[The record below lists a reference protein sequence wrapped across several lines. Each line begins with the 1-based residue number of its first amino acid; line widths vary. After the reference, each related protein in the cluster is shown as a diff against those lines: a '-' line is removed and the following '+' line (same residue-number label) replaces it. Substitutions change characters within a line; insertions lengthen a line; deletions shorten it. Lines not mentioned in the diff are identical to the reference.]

1 LLTSHISHLTS
12 LISLAMHRI
21 FLFAIIAAIS
31 LTGCSLKK
39 MTTRTVGAISWDGQA
54 VLERDSDVG
63 MARNNTIPLI
73 RSLEVFSAGDP
84 EDRRYL
90 ALLSKSYGQYAFG
103 FYEEDMLRLKGVDE
117 VGYAIAKRRADL
129 FYERGMNY
137 GKRALKTRELIGPLP
152 EMEQALSKQSEKE
165 VPVLFWSA
173 FSWGNWLNLHR
184 DDPLAIV
191 EVPQVTAIVE
201 RVVELDPS
209 YEYGAALSFM
219 GALNSVRPA
228 MLGGKPEE
236 AREYFDR
243 AIETGPNYLMNKI
256 MMAQYYAIQV
266 QDKELFTRLLREV
279 LASDPAALPERRLA
293 NEIAQRRAKL
303 LLDRIKEYF

>member
-1 LLTSHISHLTS
+1 MTRKILL
-12 LISLAMHRI
+12 MVV
-21 FLFAIIAAIS
+21 AAVMVS
-31 LTGCSLKK
+31 GCGLKK

-54 VLERDSDVG
+54 ILERDSDVE

-103 FYEEDMLRLKGVDE
+103 FYEEDMLRLKNTDE
-117 VGYAIAKRRADL
+117 VEYAIAKRRADL

-137 GKRALKTRELIGPLP
+137 GKRALKTRKLIGPLP
-152 EMEQALSKQSEKE
+152 EMEEALSKQNEKE
-165 VPVLFWSA
+165 VLVLFWSA

-191 EVPQVTAIVE
+191 EVPQVTAIVK

-209 YEYGAALSFM
+209 YEYGAALAFM
-219 GALNSVRPA
+219 GALGSVRPA

-236 AREYFDR
+236 ARKYFDQ
-243 AIETGPNYLMNKI
+243 AVETGPNYLMNKV
-256 MMAQYYAIQV
+256 MMAQYFAVQV
-266 QDKELFTRLLREV
+266 QDKALFTRLLREV
-279 LASDPAALPERRLA
+279 LASDPATLPERRLA
-293 NEIAQRRAKL
+293 NELAQRRAKL
-303 LLDRIKEYF
+303 LLDRVKEYF

>member
-1 LLTSHISHLTS
+1 
-12 LISLAMHRI
+12 MRRI
-21 FLFAIIAAIS
+21 FILIAVAALMVS
-31 LTGCSLKK
+31 GCGLKK
-39 MTTRTVGAISWDGQA
+39 MTTRTVGAISWDGQEI
-54 VLERDSDVG
+54 LERDSDVEL
-63 MARNNTIPLI
+63 ARNNTIPLI

-84 EDRRYL
+84 DDRRYL

-103 FYEEDMLRLKGVDE
+103 FYEEDMLRLKNIDE
-117 VGYAIAKRRADL
+117 VEYAIAKRRADL

-137 GKRALKTRELIGPLP
+137 GKRALNTRKLIGPLS
-152 EMEQALSKQSEKE
+152 EIEQALAKQGEKE

-209 YEYGAALSFM
+209 YEYGSALSFL
-219 GALNSVRPA
+219 GVLGSVRPA

-236 AREYFDR
+236 ARGHFDR
-243 AIETGPNYLMNKI
+243 AIEIAPNFLMNKV
-256 MMAQYYAIQV
+256 MMAQHFAVQM
-266 QDKELFTRLLREV
+266 QDKALFTRLLRDV
-279 LASDPAALPERRLA
+279 LAADPSAFPERIRA
-293 NEIAQRRAKL
+293 NDVAQRRAEL
-303 LLDRIKEYF
+303 LLDRVKEYF

>member
-1 LLTSHISHLTS
+1 MTRKI
-12 LISLAMHRI
+12 
-21 FLFAIIAAIS
+21 LFIMVAAVMVS
-31 LTGCSLKK
+31 GCGLKK

-54 VLERDSDVG
+54 ILESDSDVE

-103 FYEEDMLRLKGVDE
+103 FYEEDMLRLKNIDE
-117 VGYAIAKRRADL
+117 VEYAIAKRRADL

-137 GKRALKTRELIGPLP
+137 GKRALATRDLIAPLP
-152 EMEQALSKQSEKE
+152 EMEAALAKQNEKE

-191 EVPQVTAIVE
+191 EVPQVTAIVK

-209 YEYGAALSFM
+209 YEYGAALAFM

-243 AIETGPNYLMNKI
+243 AIEVAPNYLMSKV
-256 MMAQYYAIQV
+256 MMAQYFAVQV
-266 QDKELFTRLLREV
+266 QDKELFTRLLRGV
-279 LASDPAALPERRLA
+279 LASDPAALPERRLT

-303 LLDRIKEYF
+303 LLDRVKEYF